1 MTGLGCAKSAW
12 FVRAAH
18 VAKGKNKKSTR
29 NSAPEQN
36 VVAPQDGPLEGIY
49 PIDTGTAELE
59 RDPYSPTGWLLRI
72 NDVPS
77 SHVDL
82 ADPGHLDFEYMR
94 WIAAIIRSRFAPED
108 IAEQEHKLRALH
120 LGGGACSMARWI
132 SATYPNARQ
141 VVVELDGKLA
151 ALVREWFDLPRA
163 PLLRIR
169 VGEAGAV
176 LATLTDAT
184 RDLIIRDVF
193 AGDQTPRD
201 LTTLA
206 FTAQAARVLDADGLY
221 VVNCG
226 DTPSLE
232 NARREAATIAA
243 LFKHVAI
250 VADPTM
256 LKGRRHGNVII
267 AGSNAPIPAEAPF
280 IRELLGGGVPAQHWD
295 DATVRAFARYAIAI

>member
-1 MTGLGCAKSAW
+1 MAKA
-12 FVRAAH
+12 
-18 VAKGKNKKSTR
+18 KNKGPR
-29 NSAPEQN
+29 NNAP
-36 VVAPQDGPLEGIY
+36 VAIKALAAPQDGPLEGIY

-94 WIAAIIRSRFAPED
+94 WIAALVRSRFIP
-108 IAEQEHKLRALH
+108 AEIGAAGHKLRALH
-120 LGGGACSMARWI
+120 LGGGACSMARWM
-132 SATYPNARQ
+132 SLTYPNARQ
-141 VVVELDGKLA
+141 LVVELDGKLA
-151 ALVREWFDLPRA
+151 ALVRAWFDLPRA

-176 LATLTDAT
+176 LGTLTEAT
-184 RDLIIRDVF
+184 RDLVIRDVF
-193 AGDQTPRD
+193 AGDQTPRE
-201 LTTLA
+201 LSTLA
-206 FTAQAARVLDADGLY
+206 FTSQAERVLDAEGLY

-226 DTPSLE
+226 DTPALE
-232 NARREAATIAA
+232 NARREAATIGAV
-243 LFKHVAI
+243 FRHVAI

-267 AGSNAPIPAEAPF
+267 AGSNVPIPAGGAF
-280 IRELLGGGVPAQHWD
+280 IRELLGGGVPAQYWD
-295 DATVRAFARYAIAI
+295 DATVRAFARHTVAL